1 MSAAFV
7 PSRLLPSVLAIARR
21 LQWGL
26 SVGILAAAMAGCTTT
41 GAMHDSA
48 SAVSTGIDTESEVY
62 RLANTRLQLGAMHF
76 QEGRN
81 EIALNEVMR
90 ALQVYPEYV
99 DAHSLQGWIYMAE
112 RDYLKADASF
122 DRALRLR
129 PGDPNTRYNQGWS
142 QCQQKNFDMAQLHFD
157 AALAASRFASEDR
170 ARTLLAKVVC
180 LRQAGSKEDLL
191 PLMAQAYELNP
202 GNPSIAL
209 NYAQVLFDQDNA
221 QKARFYVQRL
231 NNSEG
236 VSAASL
242 WLGIKVERKLGD
254 SVAVR
259 QLAGQL
265 VQRFP
270 TSPEREKFEQG
281 TFDE

>member
-76 QEGRN
+76 KEGRN

-99 DAHSLQGWIYMAE
+99 DAHNLQGWIYMAE

-142 QCQQKNFDMAQLHFD
+142 QCQQKHFENAHLHVD
-157 AALAASRFASEDR
+157 AALADVRFADAGR
-170 ARTLLAKVVC
+170 ARTLRAKGVC
-180 LRQAGSKEDLL
+180 LREEGKTDQVL
-191 PLMAQAYELNP
+191 PVLTQAYELDP
-202 GNPSIAL
+202 GSPSITLDYARAL
-209 NYAQVLFDQDNA
+209 MDSGDMQR
-221 QKARFYVQRL
+221 ARFYARRL
-231 NNSEG
+231 NNSEFAN
-236 VSAASL
+236 AASL
-242 WLGIKVERKLGD
+242 WLGIRIDQKLGD
-254 SVAVR
+254 ALAVR
-259 QLAGQL
+259 QQGDQL
-265 VQRFP
+265 RQRFP
-270 TSPEREKFEQG
+270 SSRERDLYEQG
-281 TFDE
+281 AWND